1 MLLFR
6 MSRQR
11 VQPES
16 RANRNQLD
24 QILEEGKY
32 LLHFAVEAG
41 MEVEPHVAAHII
53 EGARRG
59 PPVWD
64 TPQAGELVAAISKL
78 AAKLHPVT
86 AETLRACRE
95 DADDAIRG
103 YKKIVYWLA
112 GLIVPLSMT
121 SFIYTSLSNTI
132 TAQLKIANDLA
143 VALHQEVDSSATSST
158 QGPLPGSVTQL
169 QQFAGAMRA
178 AYSHTGQL
186 NSLVLT
192 PVWNPLPWAADQESK
207 GSDPQLNTEG
217 TKKADREGDGA
228 SDQLEAPTPALP
240 HSSKGSEEAN
250 RRKVWDLMELNP
262 KLNANSMSEVRADLD
277 RLTKTYQD
285 VRLYA
290 TNVQD
295 QTSMTWGAVS
305 TCFLPVLY
313 ALLGACAAVLR
324 AFSKQ
329 VEARTFVASYAT
341 PARFVIAAIGGGI
354 VGLFNN
360 FSIGQSL
367 SPLAVAFLIGYAAD
381 IFFSFLEGS
390 MQNLGKGK
398 ST

>member
-59 PPVWD
+59 PLVWD
-64 TPQAGELVAAISKL
+64 SPQAGELVAAISKL

-112 GLIVPLSMT
+112 GLIVPLSMI

-169 QQFAGAMRA
+169 QQFAVAMRA
-178 AYSHTGQL
+178 AT
-186 NSLVLT
+186 
-192 PVWNPLPWAADQESK
+192 ADMLRANGVTVEI
-207 GSDPQLNTEG
+207 
-217 TKKADREGDGA
+217 EGDDLIVHGKANVAGGGEVATHMDHRIAMSALMMGLA
-228 SDQLEAPTPALP
+228 SDNPVRIDDSAFIATSFPGFVE
-240 HSSKGSEEAN
+240 
-250 RRKVWDLMELNP
+250 LMRSLG
-262 KLNANSMSEVRADLD
+262 ADL
-277 RLTKTYQD
+277 T
-285 VRLYA
+285 
-290 TNVQD
+290 
-295 QTSMTWGAVS
+295 
-305 TCFLPVLY
+305 
-313 ALLGACAAVLR
+313 
-324 AFSKQ
+324 
-329 VEARTFVASYAT
+329 
-341 PARFVIAAIGGGI
+341 
-354 VGLFNN
+354 
-360 FSIGQSL
+360 
-367 SPLAVAFLIGYAAD
+367 
-381 IFFSFLEGS
+381 
-390 MQNLGKGK
+390 
-398 ST
+398 